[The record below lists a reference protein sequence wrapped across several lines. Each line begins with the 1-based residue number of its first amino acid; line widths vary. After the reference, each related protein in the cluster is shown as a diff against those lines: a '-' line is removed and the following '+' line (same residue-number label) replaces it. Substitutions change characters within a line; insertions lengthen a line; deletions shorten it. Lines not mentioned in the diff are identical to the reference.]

1 MSRRQYTLTT
11 SEHGAGR
18 GNRTPTSFRKPDF
31 ESGASTSSAIPACLI
46 GPVQGSAPPE
56 RRTVYA
62 RIRRLATLSE
72 AYASKMADMS
82 KFADI
87 DIDPGIIKRAAAG
100 DARAHEI
107 IYRAF
112 SAPVY
117 SICLRFTKVPAHAE
131 DLVQE
136 TFIEIMRSI
145 AKFRGEAA
153 LGSWIRRIAVTKAL
167 MFLRSA
173 WTKRGQMLADDWH
186 EVTEGDALSHG
197 VSRHPDDALDLDAAL
212 ASLSDVSRAVVW
224 LHDVEGFTHKEIAGF
239 MGKTESF
246 SKSQLSRAYQRLR
259 PLLEVQED
267 GKQAEG
273 AAVSY

>member
-1 MSRRQYTLTT
+1 
-11 SEHGAGR
+11 
-18 GNRTPTSFRKPDF
+18 
-31 ESGASTSSAIPACLI
+31 
-46 GPVQGSAPPE
+46 
-56 RRTVYA
+56 
-62 RIRRLATLSE
+62 
-72 AYASKMADMS
+72 
-82 KFADI
+82 
-87 DIDPGIIKRAAAG
+87 
-100 DARAHEI
+100 
-107 IYRAF
+107 
-112 SAPVY
+112 
-117 SICLRFTKVPAHAE
+117 VPAHAE

-173 WTKRGQMLADDWH
+173 WTKRGQVLADDWH

-197 VSRHPDDALDLDAAL
+197 ISRHPDDAIDLDAAL

-259 PLLEVQED
+259 PMLELNED
-267 GKQAEG
+267 ASQAEG
-273 AAVSY
+273 AAISY

>member
-1 MSRRQYTLTT
+1 
-11 SEHGAGR
+11 
-18 GNRTPTSFRKPDF
+18 
-31 ESGASTSSAIPACLI
+31 
-46 GPVQGSAPPE
+46 
-56 RRTVYA
+56 
-62 RIRRLATLSE
+62 
-72 AYASKMADMS
+72 MS

-87 DIDPGIIKRAAAG
+87 RIDEAIVKRAAKG

-112 SAPVY
+112 ATPVY
-117 SICLRFTKVPAHAE
+117 TLCLRFTKVPAHAE

-153 LGSWIRRIAVTKAL
+153 LGSWIRRIAVTKSL

-173 WTKRGQMLADDWH
+173 WTSRGQSLADGWDDM
-186 EVTEGDALSHG
+186 TPGDNLSHG
-197 VSRHPDDALDLDAAL
+197 VSRHPDDAMDLDAAL
-212 ASLSDVSRAVVW
+212 ANLPDVARAVVW
-224 LHDVEGFTHKEIAGF
+224 LHDVEGFTHKEIAAF

-259 PLLEVQED
+259 PMLETRNESIEADNATVR
-267 GKQAEG
+267 
-273 AAVSY
+273 SY